1 MMAATRLEG
10 RPLALRIREEVKQRA
25 AVLRARGI
33 APKCVAIVVDGDGP
47 GLLYAQ
53 TARRIGADA
62 GVNIEIVPIGASADT
77 SGALAI
83 VLRIVDEPTVHGLI
97 IQRPLPA
104 KLDEQRIVEA
114 IDPAK
119 DVDGAHPYN
128 QGLLALGKPQ
138 FVPSTASAVLEILS
152 LPPTP
157 PLRGARV
164 AVVGRSAVVG
174 RPAAALLTAADATV
188 TVCHSRTKD
197 LAAITFASDIVVL
210 AVGKPGFLTGDMVA
224 PGAIVVDVG
233 TTVVD
238 GRLVGDADPISVS
251 AVAGA
256 LTPVPGGVGPIT
268 TSILLRNIVSAAEAL
283 NQS

>member
-1 MMAATRLEG
+1 MVATRLEG
-10 RPLALRIREEVKQRA
+10 RPSALKIREEVKQRA
-25 AVLRARGI
+25 AALHARGI
-33 APKCVAIVVDGDGP
+33 APKCVAIVVEGDGP

-53 TARRIGADA
+53 TAHRIGADA
-62 GVNIEIVPIGASADT
+62 GVHIEIVPIGASADT

-128 QGLLALGKPQ
+128 QGLLALGKPH
-138 FVPSTASAVLEILS
+138 FVPSTASAVLEILR
-152 LPPTP
+152 LPPVP

-188 TVCHSRTKD
+188 TLCHSRTKD
-197 LAAITFASDIVVL
+197 LAAILIASDIVVV

-233 TTVVD
+233 TSVVD
-238 GRLVGDADPISVS
+238 GRLVGDADPVSVS

-268 TSILLRNIVSAAEAL
+268 TAILLRNIVSAAEAL

>member
-1 MMAATRLEG
+1 MAATRLEG